1 MYEGEGC
8 SLKISNAF
16 ITGATGFIGGRLAEK
31 LVNNGIQVTCLVR
44 KQSKIEPLKKLGCRL
59 VYGDLT
65 DESLQLSGV
74 EKCDALFHVAA
85 MKNAAIPKVIVK
97 TNRSSTKNLFEA
109 ILRSS
114 GAPRV
119 VQVSSLAACGP
130 SAADQPKVETDAPV
144 PVSFYGKSKLESE
157 KTAITYADRIPISIV
172 RPPIVVGQGDSA
184 GLGILEPIYKYNFHL
199 VPGFKIR
206 QYSMIH
212 VDDLVSAL
220 VCIATQGQPIAT
232 TEADLAKATGI
243 YFAAAQQLS
252 CADLG
257 RKIGEVLERSRIR
270 CLHVPRP
277 IVWGIAAFN
286 TLLGRAI
293 NQARFF
299 NLDKYREVIAGN
311 WTCSTDKI
319 FAETNFDLPVPFED
333 RLKQTIHWYQEN
345 GWLDYHIQP
354 PAHA

>member
-1 MYEGEGC
+1 MR
-8 SLKISNAF
+8 ISNAF
-16 ITGATGFIGGRLAEK
+16 ITGATGFIGGRLAER
-31 LVNNGIQVTCLVR
+31 LVNNGTQVTCLVR

-65 DESLQLSGV
+65 DESLKLSGV
-74 EKCDALFHVAA
+74 EKCDTLFHVAA
-85 MKNAAIPKVIVK
+85 MKNAAVPKVIVK
-97 TNRSSTKNLFEA
+97 TNRNSTRNLFEA

-114 GAPRV
+114 GMPRV

-130 SAADQPKVETDAPV
+130 SPADQPKVEADTPA
-144 PVSFYGKSKLESE
+144 PVSFYGKSKLEAE
-157 KTAITYADRIPISIV
+157 KTAITYADRIPVSII
-172 RPPIVVGQGDSA
+172 RPPIVFGQGDSA
-184 GLGILEPIYKYNFHL
+184 GLEIFKPIYKFNLHL
-199 VPGFKIR
+199 IPGFKNR

-212 VDDLVSAL
+212 VDDLVNAL
-220 VCIATQGQPIAT
+220 ICVATQAEPIAT
-232 TEADLAKATGI
+232 TEGDNSNGTGI
-243 YFAAAQQLS
+243 YFTASEQFC

-257 RKIGEVLERSRIR
+257 QTIGEVLERSRTR
-270 CLHVPRP
+270 CLYVPRP

-286 TLLGRAI
+286 SLLGRAI
-293 NQARFF
+293 NQPRFF
-299 NLDKYREVIAGN
+299 NLDKYREVFAGN
-311 WTCSTDKI
+311 WTCSSDKL